1 MALKSVKRASACIE
15 LLLMVAIL
23 SYGSL
28 IALFNMIILRDRPSD
43 LYSIDKLK
51 ERMFGKS
58 MQLLGTIFLYP

>member
-1 MALKSVKRASACIE
+1 MALKFMKRASACIE

-43 LYSIDKLK
+43 LDSVDKLK